1 MLPGLFFFFFLKA
14 PFLLFIESNPS
25 LPISF
30 FLFEFFPICVNRQR
44 GLNEWK
50 MWVNIQRFK
59 PFQSFGKSWCIFP
72 SLKRAGENEIQAWSG
87 VFQWIKAF
95 SDLYLG
101 GKRWDHYTVTVYV
114 WCAHQSL
121 ARYLTDLNLLEVFL
135 FFFSIIQPDKHTAGV
150 FTCTVEEGNHH
161 LALTVAFHEPMMS
174 AFHLPSCIQSLNAP
188 YAACHSLISWL
199 TANKYYTNHAWI
211 NKMYLIGV
219 QQIEAYCLDCWSCH
233 IRKKTVKSSNS
244 SDMKSPLFRVNVT
257 WFVLPLNTRGCRIPL
272 NI

>member
-1 MLPGLFFFFFLKA
+1 
-14 PFLLFIESNPS
+14 
-25 LPISF
+25 
-30 FLFEFFPICVNRQR
+30 
-44 GLNEWK
+44 
-50 MWVNIQRFK
+50 MWVNIQCLK
-59 PFQSFGKSWCIFP
+59 PFQSFGMSWCIFA

-95 SDLYLG
+95 SDLYLE

-121 ARYLTDLNLLEVFL
+121 ARYLTDLNLLEVF
-135 FFFSIIQPDKHTAGV
+135 FVFNFFSIIQPDKHTTGV

-174 AFHLPSCIQSLNAP
+174 AFHLPSCIRSLNTP
-188 YAACHSLISWL
+188 YAACHSLISFL

-219 QQIEAYCLDCWSCH
+219 QQIRGILFGLLELSYQE
-233 IRKKTVKSSNS
+233 KTVKSSNS